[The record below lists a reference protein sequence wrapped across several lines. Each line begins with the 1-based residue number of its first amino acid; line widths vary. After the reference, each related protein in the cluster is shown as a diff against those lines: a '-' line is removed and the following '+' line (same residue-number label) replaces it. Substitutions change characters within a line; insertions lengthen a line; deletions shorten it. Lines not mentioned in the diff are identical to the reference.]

1 MSTLTAEQRALGA
14 ANVREALGFS
24 RRDFLKAAAVAPA
37 LGAFYFSY
45 GKMEGREP
53 VRAVLIGTGDE
64 GCQAMVR
71 DHNRDYVNYIGF
83 CDIRPTQIER
93 CKAEFG
99 KHAQYTPKDVEAMRI
114 YDDYQKAIADPDVEM
129 VVIALPL
136 FLHAPVA
143 IEALKA
149 GKHVFTEKLMAKTV
163 AQCKDMIQ
171 VARANNRLLAVGHQ
185 RHYSTTYDN
194 ANHLIRQGYLGEIRH
209 IRALWHRNN
218 GQPIYARQGATLE
231 YNDYGH
237 ARWSNPDAPLEYDAT
252 GNPVIVT
259 GTRERNG
266 VLSDGKPLY
275 WDSWSRGIPEKD
287 RGVDFA
293 KHGYGSLH
301 ELIAWRLYSK
311 YGAGL
316 MAELGSHQLDACSIF
331 LGKVHPLSVS
341 GYGGKYHFRDNREV
355 DDHVFAQFE
364 FPALTVDGQ
373 PRDDERVIVTYSSIC
388 TNAYEKYGET
398 VMGTLGT
405 LVLEEEKDMY
415 LFREGDRN
423 HHDQHPRRQAGDGG
437 FGQLVRRRHRLRDGL
452 RRGRRR
458 QAVPRLPRG
467 TRTLRLVHP
476 RRRPQKLHQPQRR
489 KPQTPL
495 PGRGRHGRCRH
506 RLDLQHR
513 HERRPTYRV
522 QAGMVRRRLPRN
534 PRRLQARTLRPLG
547 QGLIA
552 PLLEPCVIPQ

>member
-14 ANVREALGFS
+14 ANAREALGFS
-24 RRDFLKAAAVAPA
+24 RRDFLKAAAAAPA

-45 GKMEGREP
+45 GKLEGHDP

-83 CDIRPTQIER
+83 CDIRPTQLER
-93 CKAEFG
+93 CKAEFA
-99 KHAQYTPKDVEAMRI
+99 KHAQYTPRDVETLRI
-114 YDDYQKAIADPDVEM
+114 YDDYKQAIADPDVEM

-218 GQPIYARQGATLE
+218 GQPIYARRGATLE
-231 YNDYGH
+231 YNDNGH
-237 ARWSNPDAPLEYDAT
+237 ARWSNPDAPLEYDAN
-252 GNPVIVT
+252 GNPIVVL
-259 GTRERNG
+259 GTKERNG
-266 VLSDGKPLY
+266 LISDGKPLY
-275 WDSWSRGIPEKD
+275 WDSWSRGIPDKD

-301 ELIAWRLYSK
+301 ELIAWRLYDK

-364 FPALTVDGQ
+364 FPALSADGQ

-405 LVLEEEKDMY
+405 LVLEEEKDLY

-423 HHDQHPRRQAGDGG
+423 RKNTGPARDTAITMTSTPAGKPVMEASASWSGSGASTSIAGVIADGKPFRGYREELEHFAWCIRQGDPKNYINPSDETLKPRCRGEVALADAVIA
-437 FGQLVRRRHRLRDGL
+437 LTSNIAMRE
-452 RRGRRR
+452 GRRIEF
-458 QAVPRLPRG
+458 
-467 TRTLRLVHP
+467 
-476 RRRPQKLHQPQRR
+476 
-489 KPQTPL
+489 KPEWFNPDSPETPDGSK
-495 PGRGRHGRCRH
+495 PDYFG
-506 RLDLQHR
+506 
-513 HERRPTYRV
+513 PYAKV
-522 QAGMVRRRLPRN
+522 
-534 PRRLQARTLRPLG
+534 
-547 QGLIA
+547 
-552 PLLEPCVIPQ
+552 